1 MNNFRERLEDFL
13 IEHDMSKNQL
23 ATIVGV
29 RPDTIYGYYRKKLLP
44 EIHIA
49 KRIAD
54 HFNCSLDYL
63 FGLTDQVKNN
73 EKNDLSF
80 ADTIKKL
87 IKDNHKSVEKT
98 MKELNKKLGQTPVCY
113 HLVHCGGRRAGID
126 ARINEVA
133 KAVKKVAGTIPFI
146 MEFTFGEYGY
156 EQDGRNTCGGLMLSF
171 TAFA

>member
-1 MNNFRERLEDFL
+1 MNNFRERLDDFL
-13 IEHDMSKNQL
+13 IERNISKNQL

-54 HFNCSLDYL
+54 YFNCSLDYL

-80 ADTIKKL
+80 ADTVKKL

-98 MKELNKKLGQTPVCY
+98 MKELNISDRTYYRWQSGESKPLTSVIIA
-113 HLVHCGGRRAGID
+113 L
-126 ARINEVA
+126 A
-133 KAVKKVAGTIPFI
+133 KYFDVSVDYLAY
-146 MEFTFGEYGY
+146 EYIK
-156 EQDGRNTCGGLMLSF
+156 
-171 TAFA
+171 

>member
-1 MNNFRERLEDFL
+1 MNNFRERLDDFL
-13 IEHDMSKNQL
+13 IEHNMSKNQL

-80 ADTIKKL
+80 ADTVKKL

-98 MKELNKKLGQTPVCY
+98 MKELNISDRTYYRWQSGESKPLTSVIIA
-113 HLVHCGGRRAGID
+113 L
-126 ARINEVA
+126 A
-133 KAVKKVAGTIPFI
+133 KYFDVSVDYLAY
-146 MEFTFGEYGY
+146 EYIK
-156 EQDGRNTCGGLMLSF
+156 
-171 TAFA
+171 

>member
-13 IEHDMSKNQL
+13 IEHNMSKNQL

-98 MKELNKKLGQTPVCY
+98 MKELNISDRTYYRWQSGESKPLTSVIIT
-113 HLVHCGGRRAGID
+113 L
-126 ARINEVA
+126 A
-133 KAVKKVAGTIPFI
+133 KYFDVSVDYLAY
-146 MEFTFGEYGY
+146 EYIK
-156 EQDGRNTCGGLMLSF
+156 
-171 TAFA
+171 

>member
-13 IEHDMSKNQL
+13 IEHNMSKNQL

-80 ADTIKKL
+80 ADTVKKL

-98 MKELNKKLGQTPVCY
+98 MKELNISDRTYYRWQSGESKPLTSVIIA
-113 HLVHCGGRRAGID
+113 L
-126 ARINEVA
+126 A
-133 KAVKKVAGTIPFI
+133 KYFDVSVDYLAY
-146 MEFTFGEYGY
+146 EYIK
-156 EQDGRNTCGGLMLSF
+156 
-171 TAFA
+171 

>member
-1 MNNFRERLEDFL
+1 MNNFRERLDDFL
-13 IEHDMSKNQL
+13 IEHNMSKNQL

-80 ADTIKKL
+80 ADTVKKL

-98 MKELNKKLGQTPVCY
+98 MKELNISDRTYYRWQSGESKPLTSVIIT
-113 HLVHCGGRRAGID
+113 L
-126 ARINEVA
+126 A
-133 KAVKKVAGTIPFI
+133 KYFDVSVDYLAY
-146 MEFTFGEYGY
+146 EYIK
-156 EQDGRNTCGGLMLSF
+156 
-171 TAFA
+171 

>member
-1 MNNFRERLEDFL
+1 MNNFRERLDDFL
-13 IEHDMSKNQL
+13 IERNISKNQL

-54 HFNCSLDYL
+54 YFNCSLDYL

-80 ADTIKKL
+80 ADTVKKL

-98 MKELNKKLGQTPVCY
+98 MKELNISDRTYYRWQSGESKPLTSVIIA
-113 HLVHCGGRRAGID
+113 L
-126 ARINEVA
+126 ARYFDVSVDYLA
-133 KAVKKVAGTIPFI
+133 Y
-146 MEFTFGEYGY
+146 EYIK
-156 EQDGRNTCGGLMLSF
+156 
-171 TAFA
+171 

>member
-13 IEHDMSKNQL
+13 IEHNMSKNQL

-98 MKELNKKLGQTPVCY
+98 MKELNISDRTYYRWQSGESKPLTSVIIA
-113 HLVHCGGRRAGID
+113 L
-126 ARINEVA
+126 A
-133 KAVKKVAGTIPFI
+133 KYFDVSVDYLAY
-146 MEFTFGEYGY
+146 EYIK
-156 EQDGRNTCGGLMLSF
+156 
-171 TAFA
+171 

>member
-1 MNNFRERLEDFL
+1 MNNFRERLEDLL

-98 MKELNKKLGQTPVCY
+98 MKELNISDRTYYRWQSGESKPLTSVIIA
-113 HLVHCGGRRAGID
+113 L
-126 ARINEVA
+126 A
-133 KAVKKVAGTIPFI
+133 KYFDVSVDYLAY
-146 MEFTFGEYGY
+146 EYIK
-156 EQDGRNTCGGLMLSF
+156 
-171 TAFA
+171 

>member
-98 MKELNKKLGQTPVCY
+98 MKELNISDRTYYRWQSGESKPLTSVIIT
-113 HLVHCGGRRAGID
+113 L
-126 ARINEVA
+126 A
-133 KAVKKVAGTIPFI
+133 KYFDVSVDYLAY
-146 MEFTFGEYGY
+146 EYIK
-156 EQDGRNTCGGLMLSF
+156 
-171 TAFA
+171 

>member
-1 MNNFRERLEDFL
+1 MNNFRERLDDFL

-80 ADTIKKL
+80 ADTVKKL

-98 MKELNKKLGQTPVCY
+98 MKELNISDRTYYRWQSGESKPLTSVIIA
-113 HLVHCGGRRAGID
+113 L
-126 ARINEVA
+126 A
-133 KAVKKVAGTIPFI
+133 KYFDVSVDYLAY
-146 MEFTFGEYGY
+146 EYIK
-156 EQDGRNTCGGLMLSF
+156 
-171 TAFA
+171 

>member
-1 MNNFRERLEDFL
+1 MNNFRERLDDFL
-13 IEHDMSKNQL
+13 IEHNMSKNQL

-98 MKELNKKLGQTPVCY
+98 MKELNISDRTYYRWQSGESKPLTSVIIT
-113 HLVHCGGRRAGID
+113 L
-126 ARINEVA
+126 A
-133 KAVKKVAGTIPFI
+133 KYFDVSVDYLAY
-146 MEFTFGEYGY
+146 EYIK
-156 EQDGRNTCGGLMLSF
+156 
-171 TAFA
+171 

>member
-1 MNNFRERLEDFL
+1 MNNFRERLDDFL
-13 IEHDMSKNQL
+13 IEHNMSKNQL

-98 MKELNKKLGQTPVCY
+98 MKELNISDRTYYRWQSGESKPLTSVIIA
-113 HLVHCGGRRAGID
+113 L
-126 ARINEVA
+126 A
-133 KAVKKVAGTIPFI
+133 KYFDVSVDYLAY
-146 MEFTFGEYGY
+146 EYIK
-156 EQDGRNTCGGLMLSF
+156 
-171 TAFA
+171 